1 MCRKSWP
8 PTFFR
13 CKKTSQKT
21 NYACMCVRR
30 EIFIFVAGKP
40 LHSISQFDC
49 KTTFLH
55 RLSAKSLQFSAGSTN
70 RSLTSSL
77 RIREIVSCRGDD
89 RRPPLHPTRSPN
101 PTSQCQS
108 STWFSFREKHQIK
121 WRFVPFF
128 FFFHRPPKLIHYN
141 SYNAAQISLR
151 PARSLSVLD
160 FGKTSGACS
169 HYNLP

>member
-1 MCRKSWP
+1 MC
-8 PTFFR
+8 
-13 CKKTSQKT
+13 
-21 NYACMCVRR
+21 ARR

-49 KTTFLH
+49 KTTFLR

-89 RRPPLHPTRSPN
+89 RRPPLHPI

-121 WRFVPFF
+121 WRFGAFF
-128 FFFHRPPKLIHYN
+128 FSFPRPPKLIHYN
-141 SYNAAQISLR
+141 SYNTARIVLR
-151 PARSLSVLD
+151 PARRLSVLD